1 MRNSMRPGSRFWGRI
16 HPYVA
21 RSEPVMVQGLEET
34 AARLGVPARIGLTAS
49 NSGFF
54 ACQGRDVARVQP
66 SVPELDRVFSEF
78 DPRLGGQR
86 IENME
91 MEASFLLHFLG
102 GLGHWAGAICPTI
115 ANRRWNTFD
124 HQYQESIAL
133 ATEVGLRTLASL
145 RNRYPDARLRCP
157 SMEAPDVMGG

>member
-115 ANRRWNTFD
+115 ANRRWSTFD
-124 HQYQESIAL
+124 HQYQESIAR
-133 ATEVGLRTLASL
+133 ATEVGLMTLASL
-145 RNRYPDARLRCP
+145 RKRYPDARLRCS
-157 SMEAPDVMGG
+157 SMGASDVMV